1 MARVTL
7 MVRRGELV
15 NYMHLGV
22 TLIDTCVTLIKISAV
37 RLFIDLV
44 ITATTKV

>member
-1 MARVTL
+1 MARVTV
-7 MVRRGELV
+7 MVWRGELV

-22 TLIDTCVTLIKISAV
+22 MLIETCVTLIKISAV

-44 ITATTKV
+44 IITTKV